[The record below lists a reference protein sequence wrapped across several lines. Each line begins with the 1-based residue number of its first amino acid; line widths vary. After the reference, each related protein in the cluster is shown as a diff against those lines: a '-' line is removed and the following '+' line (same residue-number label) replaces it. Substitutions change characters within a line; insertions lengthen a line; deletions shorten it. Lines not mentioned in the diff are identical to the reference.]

1 MQIFV
6 RVDSSTNIGTGHVMR
21 CLTLAKQLK
30 KMNFDVEFISKKLG
44 GDISQLVKK
53 NGFKVHHLDKK
64 LTISK
69 SSIKDAEQ
77 TIKIINKNS
86 KILPYLIIDHYDL
99 DIKWEKRLREFVN
112 KIIVIDDLADRKHDC
127 DLLIDQN
134 FYNNLKNRYNKLLS
148 KRTVKLLG
156 PKYAM
161 LRDEFFK
168 FRKKVKPRKKFRKL
182 LISFG
187 GTDSTNE
194 TRKVLKSIKFL
205 KNEKLERVHVIFGG
219 ANKNE
224 IKKLCQPIPNVKL
237 HSNVKNIAEF
247 MYNSDFAIGAGGSTI
262 WERFCLGLPTYV
274 SVVALHQKETT
285 DALAKKEC
293 LINMGMADIITVKRY
308 AKILDNID
316 KKKLYRISKNSLKI
330 VDGKGT
336 TRVAN
341 HIRKLN

>member
-1 MQIFV
+1 
-6 RVDSSTNIGTGHVMR
+6 
-21 CLTLAKQLK
+21 
-30 KMNFDVEFISKKLG
+30 
-44 GDISQLVKK
+44 
-53 NGFKVHHLDKK
+53 
-64 LTISK
+64 
-69 SSIKDAEQ
+69 
-77 TIKIINKNS
+77 
-86 KILPYLIIDHYDL
+86 
-99 DIKWEKRLREFVN
+99 
-112 KIIVIDDLADRKHDC
+112 
-127 DLLIDQN
+127 
-134 FYNNLKNRYNKLLS
+134 
-148 KRTVKLLG
+148 
-156 PKYAM
+156 M
-161 LRDEFFK
+161 LRDEFFE

-205 KNEKLERVHVIFGG
+205 KNEKLERVDVVFGG
-219 ANKNE
+219 VNKNE

-237 HSNVKNIAEF
+237 HSNVKNIAKF

-285 DALAKKEC
+285 VALAKKEC
-293 LINMGMADIITVKRY
+293 LVNIGMADIITVKRY

>member
-6 RVDSSTNIGTGHVMR
+6 RVDSSTNIGTGHAMR

-53 NGFKVHHLDKK
+53 NGFKVHYLDKK

-77 TIKIINKNS
+77 TTKIINKNR
-86 KILPYLIIDHYDL
+86 KVLPYLIIDHYDL

-161 LRDEFFK
+161 LRDEFFE

-205 KNEKLERVHVIFGG
+205 KNEKLERVDVVFGG
-219 ANKNE
+219 VNKNE
-224 IKKLCQPIPNVKL
+224 IKKLCQPIPNAKL
-237 HSNVKNIAEF
+237 HSNVKNIAKF

-293 LINMGMADIITVKRY
+293 LVNIGMADIITVKRY

-336 TRVAN
+336 RRVAN
-341 HIRKLN
+341 HIKKLN